1 VTSRAAGGKQKPSA
15 ENSTPIPW
23 IDLER
28 QYVAIK
34 PEVDAA
40 IRRVLD
46 SIRYV
51 SGPEAE
57 AFEREWAAYCGA
69 DHAVAVGSG
78 TAALNLTLKALGV
91 RQGDEVITVGFTV
104 SASLDA
110 IEDLGAR
117 PVLVDVDPDTYT
129 LDPGQ
134 IASSV
139 TSRTKAVLPVHVH
152 GHPADIDAI
161 VAVAAQHG
169 LAVVLDACEAHGA
182 LYKGAQA
189 ASLATASCFS
199 FYPTKNLGAYGD
211 AGAVVTH
218 DADLAA
224 RVRLL
229 RQHGWD
235 RRYHSVVTSLNS
247 RMDEIHAAVLRA
259 KLPHLD
265 NWNERRRAIAK
276 RFDAA
281 LDGASVRAAPF
292 AAWAAPSYYFY
303 VVASPERAALQEALG
318 AAGIGTDISW
328 PEPPYLQPAYA
339 HLGYRRG
346 DLPVTERLCNEVLTI
361 PMFPHLTDAEVER
374 VCGALRSFSKR
385 HRTATR

>member
-1 VTSRAAGGKQKPSA
+1 MAVKP
-15 ENSTPIPW
+15 
-23 IDLER
+23 D
-28 QYVAIK
+28 
-34 PEVDAA
+34 VDAA
-40 IRRVLD
+40 IHRVLD

-57 AFEREWAAYCGA
+57 AFEREWAAYCGTA
-69 DHAVAVGSG
+69 HAVAVGSG

-110 IEDLGAR
+110 IEELGAR
-117 PVLVDVDPDTYT
+117 PVLVDVDPETYT
-129 LDPGQ
+129 LDPDQ
-134 IASSV
+134 IASRV
-139 TSRTKAVLPVHVH
+139 TSRTKAVLPVHVY

-161 VAVAAQHG
+161 VDVAARHE

-182 LYKGAQA
+182 LYKGAH
-189 ASLATASCFS
+189 ASSMATASCFS
-199 FYPTKNLGAYGD
+199 FYPTKNLGAFGD
-211 AGAVVTH
+211 AGAVVTN
-218 DADLAA
+218 DAELAA
-224 RVRLL
+224 QVRLL

-247 RMDEIHAAVLRA
+247 RMDELHAAVLRA

-265 NWNERRRAIAK
+265 RWNERRRAIAE

-281 LDGASVRAAPF
+281 IAGSSSVRAAPA

-303 VVASPERAALQEALG
+303 VVASPQRAQLQAAL
-318 AAGIGTDISW
+318 AADGIGTDISW

-339 HLGYRRG
+339 HLGYGRG
-346 DLPVTERLCNEVLTI
+346 GLPVTERLCNEVLTI
-361 PMFPHLTDAEVER
+361 PMFPDLTDAEVER
-374 VCGALRSFSKR
+374 ICNTLRAFAKR
-385 HRTATR
+385 HRTDAPR